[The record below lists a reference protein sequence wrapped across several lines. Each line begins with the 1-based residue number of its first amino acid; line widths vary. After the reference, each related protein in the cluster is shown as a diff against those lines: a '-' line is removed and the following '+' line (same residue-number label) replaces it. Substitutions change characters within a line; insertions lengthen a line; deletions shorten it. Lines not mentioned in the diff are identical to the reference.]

1 MARTRFQLI
10 AIDLDGT
17 LLDSLGEVRRANLEA
32 IRRARAEGLRIMVCT
47 GRGLAEC
54 RHVLEEIE
62 QADPVAVAG
71 GSIVASPTAAPE
83 RSTLH
88 RFGLAREVVEHVAG
102 HLVERGLPAMVL
114 KDPSR
119 TSYDYLMVRGE
130 AMHPLDPVTVW
141 WLESM
146 RIRSREARWLH
157 EDEHPL
163 DTVRLGACA
172 LSGRLRGIHDELA
185 ASIGDDVTM
194 HHFPA
199 VVAPEH
205 ARLMPD
211 GECLHILEVFSREA
225 NKWSAVHWAAEAMG
239 VEASAIA
246 TIGDQVNDLAMIQG
260 AQSAGGIGV
269 AMGNAVE
276 AVRSAAAVG
285 TLGNDE
291 DGVAWAIE
299 RVLEG
304 EWDELRDSKGA
315 LSSRGRSSP
324 ASHPHRGRGAPSTQ
338 SRGGRPQ
345 GESAWR
351 RA

>member
-17 LLDSLGEVRRANLEA
+17 LLDSRGEVRPANLEA
-32 IRRARAEGLRIMVCT
+32 IHRAREAGVRIMVCT

-54 RHVLEEIE
+54 RHVLEEIA
-62 QADPVAVAG
+62 QVDPVAVAG
-71 GSIVASPTAAPE
+71 GSIVASPTAAPD

-88 RFGLAREVVEHVAG
+88 RFGLGREVVEHVTG
-102 HLVERGLPAMVL
+102 HLVDRGLPAMVL

-119 TSYDYLMVRGE
+119 TNYDYLMVRGE

-146 RIRSREARWLH
+146 RIRSREARGLH

-172 LSGRLRGIHDELA
+172 LSGRLRGIHDELV
-185 ASIGDDVTM
+185 ASIGHGVTM
-194 HHFPA
+194 HCFPA

-225 NKWSAVHWAAEAMG
+225 NKWSAVRWAAAEMG

-246 TIGDQVNDLAMIQG
+246 TIGDQVNDLAMIEG
-260 AQSAGGIGV
+260 AQAAGGIGV

-276 AVRSAAAVG
+276 AVKSAAAVG

-291 DGVAWAIE
+291 DGVAWAID
-299 RVLEG
+299 RVLRA
-304 EWDELRDSKGA
+304 EWDGHSHSKA
-315 LSSRGRSSP
+315 KTSP
-324 ASHPHRGRGAPSTQ
+324 AAPPHESYGTPSTQ
-338 SRGGRPQ
+338 SSGGGPQ
-345 GESAWR
+345 GGPESRATWR
-351 RA
+351 KA